1 MIKIL
6 FSSAGCYTYLKNHI
20 FVKIRSILTS
30 QNDIFNPNIIGE
42 LITRILED
50 GLVFHGQAYMKEQ
63 ERIHLYLGL
72 RM

>member
-1 MIKIL
+1 M
-6 FSSAGCYTYLKNHI
+6 
-20 FVKIRSILTS
+20 TS